1 MLYKAF
7 SAVLSLALL
16 LTGALALGGTSAAQ
30 AGWMLTTTAAPAKA
44 AATMMPTGQAP
55 TVKGTNLGVLGWS
68 YTITWPS
75 TPMLNGHPVTGYV
88 IARTSSTGG
97 GSVLA
102 GGSCSPVNLLGLGF
116 PPVIPASTTASQS
129 CTDASLLT
137 GGVPKYQVT
146 PVVGN
151 WRGTPSPWTTAS

>member
-1 MLYKAF
+1 MLRTTL

-16 LTGALALGGTSAAQ
+16 LTGALALGGTSTAH

-55 TVKGTNLGVLGWS
+55 TVKGTNLGILGWS
-68 YTITWPS
+68 YTISWPS
-75 TPMLNGHPVTGYV
+75 TPMLNGHPVTGY
-88 IARTSSTGG
+88 IITRAPSAGG
-97 GSVLA
+97 ASVLA
-102 GGSCSPVNLLGLGF
+102 GGGCAPVNLFGAGF
-116 PPVIPASTTASQS
+116 PPVLPASPGATQS

-151 WRGTPSPWTTAS
+151 WRGTPSPWTTAA